1 MFREQLNAAY
11 NAAAFVDGSRYTDMN
26 PQTRSTKP
34 EEEELDKKRT
44 ELSHLESEL
53 ADRELQLTTLRSE
66 LATFEY
72 SYAGIVGKRFVE
84 LDELDAQIAE
94 RLAQASPNDVRAQS
108 TATQAR
114 SKAGE
119 SRNVVEKSLAVTPP
133 TRDTSRSQ
141 SLKNLY
147 REVAKKIHPDLAT
160 SAADRIR
167 RQQLMAEANDAYAT
181 GDEARLRAILEEYE
195 ASPESVQG
203 EGAAAELVRV
213 IRTIAQVKK
222 RLAQIVLEIE
232 VLRTSDIFALKA
244 RADRTAEEGR
254 DMLREMAEDLDS
266 QIAASRER
274 LDTLA
279 QKRASK

>member
-1 MFREQLNAAY
+1 MTARHYPVAHQ
-11 NAAAFVDGSRYTDMN
+11 R
-26 PQTRSTKP
+26 
-34 EEEELDKKRT
+34 LDR
-44 ELSHLESEL
+44 
-53 ADRELQLTTLRSE
+53 LQS
-66 LATFEY
+66 
-72 SYAGIVGKRFVE
+72 IV
-84 LDELDAQIAE
+84 E
-94 RLAQASPNDVRAQS
+94 RLAGCPRIPRRVSRDAFKEPANDVRAQS